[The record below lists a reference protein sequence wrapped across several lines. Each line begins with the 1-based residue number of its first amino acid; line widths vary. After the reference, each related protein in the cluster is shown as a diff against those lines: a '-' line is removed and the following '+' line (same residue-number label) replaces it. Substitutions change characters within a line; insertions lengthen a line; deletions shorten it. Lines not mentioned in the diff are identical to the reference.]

1 MFYKFVTLCSLAIV
15 ALQLLVVLEW
25 TCLDL
30 RQEIAMLQNAI
41 AIQRIAMK
49 TCSPEALE
57 AAVDENAR
65 LRQWL
70 VDLQGALMAAK
81 FRSLKGGI
89 QDGAP
94 PLFDV
99 IIQSQEGE
107 WGKFHPSACIRW
119 VVILTT
125 LTLQAHLWSSAV
137 WTFVRRSQCYKTQ

>member
-15 ALQLLVVLEW
+15 ALQLLAVLEW

-30 RQEIAMLQNAI
+30 RREIAMLHNAI

-49 TCSPEALE
+49 SCCSPEALE

-65 LRQWL
+65 LRQEL
-70 VDLQGALMAAK
+70 GDLQGALKAAE
-81 FRSLKGGI
+81 FGSLKGGI

-94 PLFDV
+94 PLLDV

-107 WGKFHPSACIRW
+107 WGKFYPPACIRW
-119 VVILTT
+119 VAILTI
-125 LTLQAHLWSSAV
+125 LTLQAHLCS
-137 WTFVRRSQCYKTQ
+137 TNL

>member
-1 MFYKFVTLCSLAIV
+1 LGRDFNDIDAAGTP
-15 ALQLLVVLEW
+15 LEQRR
-25 TCLDL
+25 LDL
-30 RQEIAMLQNAI
+30 RQEMAMLQNAI
-41 AIQRIAMK
+41 ANQRIAMK
-49 TCSPEALE
+49 TSSPKALE

-81 FRSLKGGI
+81 FCSLKGEI

-94 PLFDV
+94 PLLDV

-119 VVILTT
+119 VVILTI
-125 LTLQAHLWSSAV
+125 LMLQAHLCSTNS
-137 WTFVRRSQCYKTQ
+137 